1 MDQLAED
8 YHDKPV
14 LFVEWGVSYRPA
26 NRLSLLQE
34 SGGGENTPEMM
45 TDSSYRWKTGV
56 IYESAKEYVD
66 NALARP
72 SRGSIEGSWSLAG
85 RLATLNITV
94 TNTSGID
101 LSSANQAAVHGIA
114 YENLK
119 LHKTHRVGRASTKIN
134 IENLPNGDTQ
144 TFTLSLD
151 LSNVSSL
158 KNLTF
163 IGLVDYKV
171 EGKSEGV
178 YDQIQAA
185 QLSPIFNIEPSNLAF
200 DFKSNETTPIGEIM
214 VTGSEGQTWLATS
227 NRDWIVFT
235 PSSGDV
241 NTNATFTFDKA
252 KLIQGTQF
260 GLITIQDEA
269 GLFEKKV
276 NVTVKYT
283 FSERLFFPLLQ
294 RN

>member
-1 MDQLAED
+1 MDKLAED

-14 LFVEWGVSYRPA
+14 LFVEWGVSYRPE

-45 TDSSYRWKTGV
+45 LDSAYRWKTGV
-56 IYESAKEYVD
+56 VYESAKEYVD

-72 SRGSIEGSWSLAG
+72 SRGNIEGSWSLTG
-85 RLATLNITV
+85 RVATLSITV

-101 LSSANQAAVHGIA
+101 LSSANQAAVHSMV

-119 LHKTHRVGRASTKIN
+119 LHKTHRVGRASARLA
-134 IENLPNGDTQ
+134 IESLPDGETQ
-144 TFTLSLD
+144 TFTLTLD
-151 LSNVSSL
+151 LSSVSSL

-163 IGLVDYKV
+163 IALVDYKIA
-171 EGKSEGV
+171 GKSEGV
-178 YDQIQAA
+178 YDQIQAT
-185 QLSPIFNIEPSNLAF
+185 QLSPIFNVEPSNLAF
-200 DFKSNETTPIGEIM
+200 DFKSNETTPVGEIII
-214 VTGSEGQTWLATS
+214 TGSDGQTWAATS
-227 NRDWIVFT
+227 NRDWIIFT
-235 PSSGDV
+235 PSSGEV
-241 NTNATFTFDKA
+241 NTNATFTFDKT

-260 GLITIQDEA
+260 GLITLQDEA

-276 NVTVKYT
+276 NVTVKFT

-294 RN
+294 KR